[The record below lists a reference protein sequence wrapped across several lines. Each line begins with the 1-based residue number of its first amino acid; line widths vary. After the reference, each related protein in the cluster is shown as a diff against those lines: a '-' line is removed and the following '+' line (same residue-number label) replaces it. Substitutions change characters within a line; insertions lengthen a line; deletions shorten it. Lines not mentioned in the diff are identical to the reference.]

1 MVQMYEKSQ
10 VRRLNAL
17 LVVKEKAVCVTWDIL
32 VSVRQNFLPINL
44 AAI

>member
-1 MVQMYEKSQ
+1 MVQIYEKSQ
-10 VRRLNAL
+10 MRHLNAL

-32 VSVRQNFLPINL
+32 VSVRQKILPINL